1 MGASKLK
8 LRFFSNQSHPMQK
21 AEVLTQFPAVR
32 PSEARRRLGFVLIAA
47 ATAAMMAGASAPSPF
62 YPTLQ
67 EQLHLLPVATTGIFA
82 VYAVALLA
90 ALLVFGSISDHL
102 GRRPVISAAF
112 ILLACSVT
120 AFLMADSLALLLVA
134 RVLQGIASGIL
145 LTTLSAGIADMEAED
160 DPGSSAAW
168 NTVAPLGGLALG
180 ALASG
185 LLLDLLAEPRTLVF
199 VSLSIL
205 YVVFAALV
213 WAAPETSPRTPGWT
227 ASLKP
232 HLTLP
237 PAARRGFVT
246 GAPAVFAGW
255 ATGGLYLSLG
265 AAIVHTTFGIQEH
278 LWQGMVITILAGTG
292 AATAAFLHRFGARTI
307 TIFGTTALAVGTAL
321 SLLAIGLGS
330 FGLFLGAVVVAGAGF
345 GTAFMGVIRSISPL
359 VQDHERAGTF
369 ASLFVVAY
377 SAFGIPA
384 VLAGLL
390 APVLSLPV
398 TTYAYG
404 GLVTVL
410 AAVAAI
416 SRALSKDGE
425 SKKEKPDDA
434 AADAG
439 PGTEAAA
446 GVAAGAAPES
456 ARR

>member
-1 MGASKLK
+1 MTHS
-8 LRFFSNQSHPMQK
+8 
-21 AEVLTQFPAVR
+21 PAAR
-32 PSEARRRLGFVLIAA
+32 PREARRRLGFVLVAA

-90 ALLVFGSISDHL
+90 ALLVFGSLSDHL
-102 GRRPVISAAF
+102 GRRPVISGAF
-112 ILLACSVT
+112 ILLAGSVT
-120 AFLMADSLALLLVA
+120 AFLLADSLAMLLVA
-134 RVLQGIASGIL
+134 RVLQGIASGLL
-145 LTTLSAGIADMEAED
+145 LTTLSAAIADLEAED

-185 LLLDLLAEPRTLVF
+185 LLLDLMAEPRTLVF
-199 VSLSIL
+199 VSLSVL
-205 YVVFAALV
+205 YIAFAALV
-213 WAAPETSPRTPGWT
+213 WAAPETSPRAPGLA

-237 PAARRGFVT
+237 PAARSGFVS

-278 LWQGMVITILAGTG
+278 LWQGMVITILAGVG
-292 AATAAFLHRFGARTI
+292 AAAAAVLHRFGARTI
-307 TIFGTTALAVGTAL
+307 TIFGTTALALGTAL

-330 FGLFLGAVVVAGAGF
+330 FGLFLAAVVVAGAGF

-359 VQDHERAGTF
+359 VEDHERAGTF

-377 SAFGIPA
+377 TAFGVPA

-410 AAVAAI
+410 ATVAAI
-416 SRALSKDGE
+416 SRARSKDVEQSGE
-425 SKKEKPDDA
+425 ATDGTDGDA
-434 AADAG
+434 PHQAERIG
-439 PGTEAAA
+439 
-446 GVAAGAAPES
+446 AGAAS
-456 ARR
+456 DAGH

>member
-1 MGASKLK
+1 MTHS
-8 LRFFSNQSHPMQK
+8 
-21 AEVLTQFPAVR
+21 PAAR
-32 PSEARRRLGFVLIAA
+32 PQEARRRLGFVLIAA

-67 EQLHLLPVATTGIFA
+67 EQLHLLPVATTCIFA

-102 GRRPVISAAF
+102 GRRPVIAAAF
-112 ILLACSVT
+112 ILLAGSIT
-120 AFLMADSLALLLVA
+120 AFLVADSLVMLLVA
-134 RVLQGIASGIL
+134 RVLQGVASGIL
-145 LTTLSAGIADMEAED
+145 LTTLSAAIADLEAED
-160 DPGSSAAW
+160 NPGSSAAW

-180 ALASG
+180 ALVSG

-199 VSLSIL
+199 VSLAVL
-205 YVVFAALV
+205 YAVFAALV
-213 WAAPETSPRTPGWT
+213 WAAPETSPRTPGVT
-227 ASLKP
+227 ASLRP
-232 HLTLP
+232 RLTLP
-237 PAARRGFVT
+237 PAARRGFIT

-265 AAIVHTTFGIQEH
+265 AAIVHTIFGIREH

-292 AATAAFLHRFGARTI
+292 AATAACLHRFGARTI
-307 TIFGTTALAVGTAL
+307 TIFGTTALALGTAL
-321 SLLAIGLGS
+321 SLLAIGLNS
-330 FGLFLGAVVVAGAGF
+330 FGLFLAAVVVAGSGF

-377 SAFGIPA
+377 TAFGIPA

-390 APVLSLPV
+390 APILSLPV

-410 AAVAAI
+410 AAAAAI
-416 SRALSKDGE
+416 SRVRSRDA
-425 SKKEKPDDA
+425 KPADDVSVA
-434 AADAG
+434 ATDAG
-439 PGTEAAA
+439 PHADSLEGIT
-446 GVAAGAAPES
+446 AGASPES
-456 ARR
+456 AGR

>member
-1 MGASKLK
+1 
-8 LRFFSNQSHPMQK
+8 
-21 AEVLTQFPAVR
+21 
-32 PSEARRRLGFVLIAA
+32 
-47 ATAAMMAGASAPSPF
+47 MMAGASAPSPF

-90 ALLVFGSISDHL
+90 ALLVFGSVSDHL

-120 AFLMADSLALLLVA
+120 AFLLADSLALLLVA
-134 RVLQGIASGIL
+134 RILQGIASGLL
-145 LTTLSAGIADMEAED
+145 LTTLSAAIADLEAED

-185 LLLDLLAEPRTLVF
+185 LLLDVMAEPRTLVF
-199 VSLSIL
+199 VSLTGL
-205 YVVFAALV
+205 YLAFAALV
-213 WAAPETSPRTPGWT
+213 WAAPETSPRAPGVA
-227 ASLKP
+227 ASLRP

-237 PAARRGFVT
+237 PAARAGFVS

-265 AAIVHTTFGIQEH
+265 AAIVHTTFGIREH
-278 LWQGMVITILAGTG
+278 LWQGMVITILAGVG
-292 AATAAFLHRFGARTI
+292 AAAAAVLHRFGARTI
-307 TIFGTTALAVGTAL
+307 TIFGTTALALGTAL
-321 SLLAIGLGS
+321 SLLAIGLHS
-330 FGLFLGAVVVAGAGF
+330 FGLFLAAVVVAGAGF

-359 VQDHERAGTF
+359 VEDHERAGTF

-377 SAFGIPA
+377 TACGIPA

-416 SRALSKDGE
+416 SRARS
-425 SKKEKPDDA
+425 SDA
-434 AADAG
+434 APDKDSTDSG
-439 PGTEAAA
+439 STDSDVSGT
-446 GVAAGAAPES
+446 GAGAMAAS
-456 ARR
+456 ASPARPTQG

>member
-1 MGASKLK
+1 
-8 LRFFSNQSHPMQK
+8 
-21 AEVLTQFPAVR
+21 
-32 PSEARRRLGFVLIAA
+32 
-47 ATAAMMAGASAPSPF
+47 MMAGASAPSPF

-112 ILLACSVT
+112 LLLAGSVVT
-120 AFLMADSLALLLVA
+120 FLAADSLAMLLAA
-134 RVLQGIASGIL
+134 RVLQGVASGIL
-145 LTTLSAGIADMEAED
+145 LTTLSAAIADLEPED

-185 LLLDLLAEPRTLVF
+185 LLLDLLAEPRVLVF
-199 VSLSIL
+199 VSLSVL
-205 YVVFAALV
+205 YVAFAALV
-213 WAAPETSPRTPGWT
+213 WACPETSPRTAGAA

-237 PAARRGFVT
+237 PAARRAFLT

-265 AAIVHTTFGIQEH
+265 AAIVHTTFGIREH

-292 AATAAFLHRFGARTI
+292 AASAAFLHRFGARTI

-321 SLLAIGLGS
+321 SLLALGLDS
-330 FGLFLGAVVVAGAGF
+330 FGLFLAAVVVAGAGF

-359 VQDHERAGTF
+359 VEDHERAGTF

-377 SAFGIPA
+377 TAFGVPA

-390 APVLSLPV
+390 APNLTLPV
-398 TTYAYG
+398 TTNAYAS
-404 GLVTVL
+404 LVTVL

-416 SRALSKDGE
+416 SRARSKDAQPTNEDGLV
-425 SKKEKPDDA
+425 
-434 AADAG
+434 AADAVG
-439 PGTEAAA
+439 
-446 GVAAGAAPES
+446 
-456 ARR
+456 